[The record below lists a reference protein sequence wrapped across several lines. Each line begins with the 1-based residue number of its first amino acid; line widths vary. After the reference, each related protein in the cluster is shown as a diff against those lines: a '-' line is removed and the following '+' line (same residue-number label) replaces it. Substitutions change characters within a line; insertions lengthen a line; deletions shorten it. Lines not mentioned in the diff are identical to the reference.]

1 MRDRP
6 ITVAELEKF
15 ICTNLPKRKRTTLN
29 CGGNLFL
36 LLQQSGMA
44 IFYFRMRIN
53 GIDTNFTKGSQSAY
67 NVKKDLP
74 FHKNGIMHLLEG
86 SCRFHQKDQICD
98 AV

>member
-53 GIDTNFTKGSQSAY
+53 GIDTKKNIGSYPDISLKEAR
-67 NVKKDLP
+67 V
-74 FHKNGIMHLLEG
+74 HTT
-86 SCRFHQKDQICD
+86 
-98 AV
+98 